1 MRAEDTQEQEEGR
14 PSDVAASDDLLAAAL
29 APGDPLGPSVF
40 RIPTDD
46 TAVVRRTKSVAATR
60 PLHDLDRNKESYE
73 GGFWSEYDLMS
84 LGLAVIDQV
93 ALAMGV
99 SAGMLYDDAQT
110 YLAGEA
116 ARQCPRGEADEH
128 AEVAARVLRALVGE
142 DPHEYT
148 YVDHAGDAPV
158 RRVHSY
164 QLLYEQW
171 NSDDTTHL
179 RASAQAV
186 NVLVNAL
193 DMDPESAAIASDFQ
207 IQELVRR
214 GALDSAVAVAQTK
227 RYLTIQ
233 YMEYIRGVVRDT
245 LTDPDAYDWDEEV
258 PAILARALD
267 HVEERLASERA
278 LVSAIEERR
287 AAATD
292 TALRQT
298 ANRLVTL
305 LRECGQRHSELQRHL
320 LRARGE
326 LRRAQDER
334 FARPPG
340 GHQRAEIEADLVLP
354 ALGAPTRRVAPWC
367 EGLLVRAGG
376 LHQPTLPS
384 GAVLLD
390 ELFEP
395 PRDPATGEP
404 LPDLDFAEGAVVLW
418 WEPYWDV
425 ADSLIGSL
433 SAPIRLG
440 ALIERALSV
449 AGEHVD
455 AQGSPLDPS
464 VLVAAVCHVAHEH
477 IATPFAGGER
487 DGAVVV
493 ALPTGTRLA
502 TAGIDA
508 DDLLLAPVSLGPTP
522 SATPEPTLA
531 TMEVPS

>member
-1 MRAEDTQEQEEGR
+1 MRAGDTQDQEEGR
-14 PSDVAASDDLLAAAL
+14 ATDAAACEDL
-29 APGDPLGPSVF
+29 GVEVSALGDPLGSPLL

-46 TAVVRRTKSVAATR
+46 TAVVRRTKSVSATR
-60 PLHDLDRNKESYE
+60 PLHDLDRNKESYG
-73 GGFWSEYDLMS
+73 GGFWDDYDLMS

-99 SAGMLYDDAQT
+99 SAGMLYDDART
-110 YLAGEA
+110 YLESEA
-116 ARQCPRGEADEH
+116 ARQCPGAPLEQH
-128 AEVAARVLRALVGE
+128 AAVAARVLRALVGE

-171 NSDDTTHL
+171 NADDTTHL

-227 RYLTIQ
+227 RYVTIQ

-245 LTDPDAYDWDEEV
+245 LVDPDAFDWDEEV

-278 LVSAIEERR
+278 LVSAIEGHR

-305 LRECGQRHSELQRHL
+305 LRESGQRHSELQRHL

-334 FARPPG
+334 FARSPG
-340 GHQRAEIEADLVLP
+340 SCQRAEVEADLVLP

-367 EGLLVRAGG
+367 EGLLARVGG
-376 LHQPTLPS
+376 LHQPALAS

-390 ELFEP
+390 ELFEA

-404 LPDLDFAEGAVVLW
+404 LPDPTFAETAAIVW
-418 WEPYWDV
+418 WEPYWGL
-425 ADSLIGSL
+425 ADALIASLT
-433 SAPIRLG
+433 APTRLG
-440 ALIERALSV
+440 TLIERALSV
-449 AGEHVD
+449 AEEHLDV
-455 AQGSPLDPS
+455 QGSPLDRS
-464 VLVAAVCHVAHEH
+464 GLVAAVCHVAHEH
-477 IATPFAGGER
+477 IATPFAGAER
-487 DGAVVV
+487 DTAVVV
-493 ALPTGTRLA
+493 AIPTGTRLA

-508 DDLLLAPVSLGPTP
+508 DDLLLAPVVLGPTP
-522 SATPEPTLA
+522 PETPEATLT
-531 TMEVPS
+531 TMEVSS